1 MTAPLAAA
9 IAFAVFILLLW
20 YLGAHRRLL
29 ALLDDRTRAVK
40 HELTEAETMLAEARA
55 LLAELEERKAS
66 AEREAQKIVET
77 GHERAE
83 EMARQ
88 AAIQMEEFVRR
99 RTEQAERK
107 IVLAQQDLRKHIQIS
122 VMDVAVRAAEHLLLG
137 ETGQAKAVG
146 LIDSSI
152 KQVGAAFK

>member
-1 MTAPLAAA
+1 
-9 IAFAVFILLLW
+9 
-20 YLGAHRRLL
+20 
-29 ALLDDRTRAVK
+29 
-40 HELTEAETMLAEARA
+40 
-55 LLAELEERKAS
+55 
-66 AEREAQKIVET
+66 
-77 GHERAE
+77 
-83 EMARQ
+83 MARQ